1 MRIQKYVSNYH
12 KQAKL
17 NFLERFSCYS
27 RLKAMPTAAANGGDD
42 TTSPQLT
49 PPDSS
54 KEIPQKMD
62 SEDVSMEKRA
72 PGASGSTLRGV
83 GGGGGYDIFGVTL
96 KLIKA
101 PGLSLD
107 NLRAML
113 TGTCGEIAHWRHLP
127 DKIRV
132 IFRHRDAWQ
141 KCLAMKKS
149 LEEFEGS
156 TIAVVP
162 FTRFECQMYA
172 CAVYAEGFR
181 YPDGLPEYFMRFG
194 PLADAKVSRNGR
206 GAGYAVMTFVSP
218 SARDRALCA
227 AHPWPLVVR
236 RYGQRADEGKGGWTP
251 RARGSDMKKARPPG
265 SKKDEAPTSQKSCG
279 PDNQK
284 KDATNIK
291 NDEVEIESQQKEV
304 PSEKESIV
312 PSPEED
318 KEQDVKKDEPDSQK
332 QTVSES
338 SSSGTQ
344 ETTSGDHME
353 AAAGDK
359 FVKADGAAG
368 LDRARRLERLM
379 NMRRGRAGS
388 SLLDRLAASGVP
400 APQ

>member
-1 MRIQKYVSNYH
+1 
-12 KQAKL
+12 
-17 NFLERFSCYS
+17 
-27 RLKAMPTAAANGGDD
+27 
-42 TTSPQLT
+42 
-49 PPDSS
+49 
-54 KEIPQKMD
+54 
-62 SEDVSMEKRA
+62 
-72 PGASGSTLRGV
+72 
-83 GGGGGYDIFGVTL
+83 
-96 KLIKA
+96 
-101 PGLSLD
+101 
-107 NLRAML
+107 ML

-251 RARGSDMKKARPPG
+251 RARVSDTKKARPPG
-265 SKKDEAPTSQKSCG
+265 SDGQKKDEAFSSQKNCG
-279 PDNQK
+279 PDNQM
-284 KDATNIK
+284 KDATDIK
-291 NDEVEIESQQKEV
+291 TDEIESQKKEV
-304 PSEKESIV
+304 TTEKESTVV
-312 PSPEED
+312 PPLED
-318 KEQDVKKDEPDSQK
+318 KDQVVKKDEPDGQK
-332 QTVSES
+332 QAVSES

-344 ETTSGDHME
+344 GTSSGGVLME
-353 AAAGDK
+353 AAVGDMFGK
-359 FVKADGAAG
+359 VDGAGG

-379 NMRRGRAGS
+379 NIRRGRAGS

>member
-1 MRIQKYVSNYH
+1 MT
-12 KQAKL
+12 
-17 NFLERFSCYS
+17 
-27 RLKAMPTAAANGGDD
+27 PAAATTGGDD
-42 TTSPQLT
+42 TTGPQLT
-49 PPDSS
+49 PLDSS
-54 KEIPQKMD
+54 KEIPQKME
-62 SEDVSMEKRA
+62 SKVVSMEKRA
-72 PGASGSTLRGV
+72 PGASGSTLKV
-83 GGGGGYDIFGVTL
+83 GEGGGYDIFGVTL

-149 LEEFEGS
+149 LEAFEGS

-194 PLADAKVSRNGR
+194 PLADVKVSRNGR

-218 SARDRALCA
+218 SARERALCA

-236 RYGQRADEGKGGWTP
+236 RYGQRADEGKGGWPP
-251 RARGSDMKKARPPG
+251 RARGSDTKKARPPG
-265 SKKDEAPTSQKSCG
+265 NNSQKRDETSSSQKNCG

-284 KDATNIK
+284 KDATDIK
-291 NDEVEIESQQKEV
+291 NDGVEVESQQKEV
-304 PSEKESIV
+304 PSEKESSTV
-312 PSPEED
+312 PPPED
-318 KEQDVKKDEPDSQK
+318 KEKDVKKDEPDGQK
-332 QTVSES
+332 QAVSES

-344 ETTSGDHME
+344 GTSSGGVLME
-353 AAAGDK
+353 AAVGDMFGK
-359 FVKADGAAG
+359 VDGAGG

-379 NMRRGRAGS
+379 NIRRGRAGS

>member
-1 MRIQKYVSNYH
+1 MS
-12 KQAKL
+12 
-17 NFLERFSCYS
+17 
-27 RLKAMPTAAANGGDD
+27 PAAANGGDD
-42 TTSPQLT
+42 TTSPRLT
-49 PPDSS
+49 PLDSS
-54 KEIPQKMD
+54 KEIPPKMD

-101 PGLSLD
+101 PDLSLD

-141 KCLAMKKS
+141 KCLSMKKS

-218 SARDRALCA
+218 SARERALCA

-251 RARGSDMKKARPPG
+251 RARASDTKKARAPG
-265 SKKDEAPTSQKSCG
+265 SDSQKRGDETSSSQKNCG

-332 QTVSES
+332 QAVSES

-353 AAAGDK
+353 AAAGDMSG
-359 FVKADGAAG
+359 KAEGAGGG

-379 NMRRGRAGS
+379 NIRRGRAGS

-400 APQ
+400 APE

>member
-1 MRIQKYVSNYH
+1 MRIQKYVSDYH
-12 KQAKL
+12 KLK
-17 NFLERFSCYS
+17 FLARFSYYS
-27 RLKAMPTAAANGGDD
+27 RLKARPPAAATGGDD
-42 TTSPQLT
+42 TTSPQPT
-49 PPDSS
+49 PLDS
-54 KEIPQKMD
+54 KEIPHNPKMD
-62 SEDVSMEKRA
+62 SKDVSMEKRA

-83 GGGGGYDIFGVTL
+83 GGGGRYDIFGVTL

-101 PGLSLD
+101 KGLSFD
-107 NLRAML
+107 NLRTML

-141 KCLAMKKS
+141 KCLSMKKS

-194 PLADAKVSRNGR
+194 PLADVKVSRNGR

-218 SARDRALCA
+218 SARERALCA

-251 RARGSDMKKARPPG
+251 RARGTDMKKARPPG
-265 SKKDEAPTSQKSCG
+265 SKKDEAPTSQKNCG

-284 KDATNIK
+284 KDGNDIK
-291 NDEVEIESQQKEV
+291 NDGVEIESQKKEV
-304 PSEKESIV
+304 PGEKESTVV
-312 PSPEED
+312 PPPED
-318 KEQDVKKDEPDSQK
+318 KDQEAKKDEPDGQK
-332 QTVSES
+332 HAVAES

-344 ETTSGDHME
+344 ETTSEDHME
-353 AAAGDK
+353 AAAGDM
-359 FVKADGAAG
+359 FGKADGAGVG

-379 NMRRGRAGS
+379 NMRRGRAVS

-400 APQ
+400 APE

>member
-1 MRIQKYVSNYH
+1 
-12 KQAKL
+12 
-17 NFLERFSCYS
+17 
-27 RLKAMPTAAANGGDD
+27 MPPAAATGGDD
-42 TTSPQLT
+42 STGPQPT

-62 SEDVSMEKRA
+62 SKDVSMEKRA

-127 DKIRV
+127 DKIRI

-149 LEEFEGS
+149 LEAFEGS

-194 PLADAKVSRNGR
+194 PLADVKLSRNGR
-206 GAGYAVMTFVSP
+206 GAGYAVITFFSP

-236 RYGQRADEGKGGWTP
+236 RYGQRADEGKGGPP
-251 RARGSDMKKARPPG
+251 RARGSAARPG
-265 SKKDEAPTSQKSCG
+265 SDSQKKGETSSSQKNCG

-284 KDATNIK
+284 KDATDIK
-291 NDEVEIESQQKEV
+291 NDVVEIESQKKEV
-304 PSEKESIV
+304 PSTTKESTI
-312 PSPEED
+312 PSPED
-318 KEQDVKKDEPDSQK
+318 KDQEAKKDEPDSQK
-332 QTVSES
+332 HAVSES

-344 ETTSGDHME
+344 GTGSGGAHME
-353 AAAGDK
+353 AAAGDM
-359 FVKADGAAG
+359 FGKADGAGGG

-379 NMRRGRAGS
+379 NIRRGRAGS

-400 APQ
+400 APE